1 MFWNTKKS
9 PLEIEEEDWILAC
22 WEWLLH
28 ELGPLARLKRTPLV
42 LASDEFF
49 PPTKA
54 KGHARTE
61 HLFNCV
67 ARLTGTK
74 DWPYKLVPQEGAINP
89 QLAPLAIVKD
99 APSGPAGTF
108 AVREDGAIRITYD
121 PALISQPT
129 KLIATLVHE
138 VAHGLVL
145 NARSRPPGEDEFEE
159 YAVDLT
165 TVYLGFGLF
174 GANHAFEFKQ
184 FVDSGAG
191 TQGWS
196 WSRLGY
202 LSETQ
207 WGFCLGVFLRL
218 RDEPAETALRWLRP
232 GPGGRLEENLALSRQ
247 ASRAPVSAKIG
258 GFNRTCAATGFGTR
272 P

>member
-9 PLEIEEEDWILAC
+9 PLETEEEDWIFDC
-22 WEWLLH
+22 WQWLLR

-42 LASDEFF
+42 LPSDEFF

-54 KGHARTE
+54 KGHARAE

-67 ARLTGTK
+67 ARLTGTSN
-74 DWPYKLVPQEGAINP
+74 WPYKLVPQEDAINP
-89 QLAPLAIVKD
+89 VLAPLAVVKD
-99 APSGPAGTF
+99 APSDPARTF
-108 AVREDGAIRITYD
+108 ALRGGGGEIRITYKPD
-121 PALISQPT
+121 LISQPA

-138 VAHGLVL
+138 IAHGLVL
-145 NARSRPPGEDEFEE
+145 DARSRTPGEDEFEE

-165 TVYLGFGLF
+165 TVFLGFGLF
-174 GANHAFEFKQ
+174 GANHAFEFRQ
-184 FVDSGAG
+184 FHDIGTG

-218 RDEPAETALRWLRP
+218 RDEPADTALHWLRP
-232 GPGGRLEENLALSRQ
+232 GPAAALKRTLRYLEKNPERMSGLY
-247 ASRAPVSAKIG
+247 
-258 GFNRTCAATGFGTR
+258 
-272 P
+272 